1 MKMREISRDKDKKL
15 CVNNN
20 LGRSL
25 KFYSSVRVDVR
36 RIETIKQG
44 GEASANRVRAK
55 IVKNKVAPPFK
66 EAEFDIVFG
75 KGISKEGDILDL
87 AVEYDIVNKSGAW
100 YSYEGEKIGQGREKA
115 KEFLSSNQDIMD
127 TIYDLVM
134 EKYEENKLKL

>member
-1 MKMREISRDKDKKL
+1 MKMRETSRGKDKKL
-15 CVNNN
+15 CVNNY

-25 KFYSSVRVDVR
+25 KFYSSVRIDVR

-55 IVKNKVAPPFK
+55 VVKNKVAPPFR

-115 KEFLSSNQDIMD
+115 KEYLSENPEIMD
-127 TIYDLVM
+127 TIYDSVM
-134 EKYEENKLKL
+134 EQYEESRLKL